1 MVLAGFGKQS
11 FNLPGVLT
19 EIICGSLPVGRL
31 RVSSTASLK
40 GFSKKEA
47 TFRGVGDQC
56 SGEGGGDPLT
66 P

>member
-1 MVLAGFGKQS
+1 MVLAGFGEQS
-11 FNLPGVLT
+11 FYLPGVLT
-19 EIICGSLPVGRL
+19 EIVCGSLPVGWL
-31 RVSSTASLK
+31 RVSFTASLK

-47 TFRGVGDQC
+47 TFHGAGDPC